1 MRHHRTRAGAVAV
14 ATAVAAALTA
24 GLTGPAAAEGG
35 RPVPGGAA
43 GPALSAGAEG
53 VGGAGNGAGA
63 GPAQR
68 LTLVTGDRVD
78 VDAAGRVTGFRP
90 AEGRERIPVHTQ
102 TVGGRTLV
110 LPYDARRLVAEGRV
124 DRRLFDVTE
133 LSREADRTPR
143 QQGLKLIV
151 GYEGP
156 ARGARAGVRAAGDTT
171 VRRVLPSLNAEA
183 VRTPRRDAALLWRT
197 LTDARGYAPGVRR
210 LWLDG
215 TREATLDKSV
225 PQIGAP
231 KVWRSGYDGK
241 GVTIAVLDSGVDS
254 AHPDLK
260 DQVVAEKNFSA
271 APDVEDRVGHGTH
284 VASTAAG
291 TGAAS
296 GGKLKGVAPGAKV
309 LSGKVLDDEGFGDDS
324 GIVAGMEWA
333 AAQGAD
339 VVNLSLGGG
348 DSEGTDPLEAAVDR
362 LSADKG
368 VLFAV
373 SAGNNGESG
382 PGTIGSPGSAKA
394 ALTVGAVDGD
404 DKLADFSSRGPL
416 AGGGTVKPDV
426 TAPGVD
432 ITAAA
437 APGSQIEK
445 QVGQKPDGYLT
456 ISGTS
461 MAAPH
466 AAGAAALLKQRHPH
480 WKHTELKGALTASA
494 RGGAYSPFEQGAGR
508 IAVDRAVDQ
517 TVIARPVSL
526 DFGKQ
531 LWPHADDKPVTK
543 KVTYENLG
551 DRDVTLDL
559 AVTATDPKGRPAPA
573 GFFALGKRKLTV
585 PAGGRAAVDLVADT
599 RPGGS
604 VNGTYAAYVTAT
616 GGGQSVRTAAVVER
630 EIERYEV
637 TLRTVGRDGRPTP
650 DHVTLLQGLTGGDK
664 GQNLWPQSPS
674 GTVKVRIAKGSYLLD
689 SAVYV
694 DPDNGDKGIDWL
706 VQPKLTVNKKMTVT
720 LDARRAKPV
729 DITVPDPGA
738 ELAFLDARYTYAG
751 NELGALDI
759 SRFGS
764 LRTAHLGPA
773 VPGGFGQQ
781 WLGTWRKGADQR
793 YDVMLGGKVT
803 KFATGYTRHLRKA
816 DFAKLTIRSGASA
829 PGRWGDLS
837 VAGYLPEAGGISP
850 ILPPQR
856 LPRTTTAYV
865 SALDGA
871 KWGVEFSQYGDE
883 DAGGDRPLESS
894 YERDPRAFRAGKA
907 YTETFNTGV
916 FGPLLG
922 PGTGVF
928 RKGDELRGRIPV
940 VADGRGHPGWSR
952 YTAQK
957 SVLYRDGVK
966 VAEKDDAVTGAEGFK
981 VPADDA
987 EYRLT
992 ASVTRSPK
1000 LAAVSSRVEASW
1012 TFRSRHVDGEAALP
1026 VSTVRFTPKL
1036 GLDSRA
1042 PAGVKQSVPVTV
1054 QGHAAGGNLA
1064 SLTAYASYDK
1074 GRTWTELTVSGGKAE
1089 VTNPARGKGVSFR
1102 AVVTDR
1108 QGNAS
1113 TVTVLDAYLGR

>member
-24 GLTGPAAAEGG
+24 GL
-35 RPVPGGAA
+35 A
-43 GPALSAGAEG
+43 GPASAEGALPAPGRAAGAAPSSE
-53 VGGAGNGAGA
+53 AGSGAGA
-63 GPAQR
+63 MAGPAHR

-78 VDAAGRVTGFRP
+78 VDAKGRVTGFRP
-90 AEGRERIPVHTQ
+90 AKGRAHIPVRTQ

-110 LPYDARRLVAEGRV
+110 LPYDARRLIAEGRV

-133 LSREADRTPR
+133 LSRKATREAQRK
-143 QQGLKLIV
+143 GLRLIV
-151 GYEGP
+151 GYEGA
-156 ARGARAGVRAAGDTT
+156 ARGARAGVRAAGDTA

-197 LTDARGYAPGVRR
+197 LTDARGYAPGIRR

-215 TREATLDKSV
+215 TREATLDRSV

-231 KVWRSGYDGK
+231 KAWRSGYDGK

-254 AHPDLK
+254 THPDLK

-284 VASTAAG
+284 VASIAAG

-296 GGKLKGVAPGAKV
+296 GGAFKGVAPGAKV
-309 LSGKVLDDEGFGDDS
+309 LSGKVLDDEGLGDDS

-339 VVNLSLGGG
+339 VVNLSLGGD
-348 DSEGTDPLEAAVDR
+348 DSEGTDPLEAAVDK

-373 SAGNNGESG
+373 SAGNSGEYG
-382 PGTIGSPGSAKA
+382 PGTVGSPGSAKA

-404 DKLADFSSRGPL
+404 DRLAEFSSRGPL
-416 AGGGTVKPDV
+416 TDGGTVKPDV

-437 APGSQIEK
+437 APGSRIEK
-445 QVGQKPDGYLT
+445 EVGQQPEGYLT

-466 AAGAAALLKQRHPH
+466 AAGAAALLKQRHPN
-480 WKHTELKGALTASA
+480 WTYAELKGALTASTEP
-494 RGGAYSPFEQGAGR
+494 GEYTPFQQGSGR
-508 IAVDRAVDQ
+508 IAVDRAIDQ

-526 DFGKQ
+526 DFGRR
-531 LWPHADDKPVTK
+531 LWPHTDDKPVTK
-543 KVTYENLG
+543 KVTYRNLG

-559 AVTATDPKGRPAPA
+559 AVTATDPEGRPAPA
-573 GFFALGKRKLTV
+573 GFFTLGKRKLTV
-585 PAGGRAAVDLVADT
+585 PAGGKAAVDLVADT
-599 RPGGS
+599 RPGAS
-604 VNGTYAAYVTAT
+604 VNGVYAAYVTAT

-630 EIERYEV
+630 EIERHEV
-637 TLRTVGRDGRPTP
+637 TLRTVGRDGRPAP
-650 DHVTLLQGLTGGDK
+650 HYLTLLQGLTGGDK
-664 GQNLWPQSPS
+664 GRNEWVDDAS
-674 GTVKVRIAKGSYLLD
+674 GTVRLRIAKGTYLLD
-689 SAVYV
+689 TAVYV
-694 DPDNGDKGIDWL
+694 DPRDPDKGTDWL
-706 VQPKLTVNKKMTVT
+706 VRPKLTVTKKTTVT

-729 DITVPDPGA
+729 DITVPDRGA
-738 ELAFLDARYTYAG
+738 ELVFLDARYTYAG
-751 NELGALDI
+751 NELGALNI
-759 SRFGS
+759 SKFRS
-764 LRTAHLGPA
+764 LRTAHFGPA
-773 VPGGFGQQ
+773 VPGGLGQQ
-781 WLGTWRKGADQR
+781 WLGTWRKGADKR
-793 YDVMLGGKVT
+793 YDVMLGGKAT
-803 KFATGYTRHLRKA
+803 RFATGYERHLEAA
-816 DFAKLTIRSGASA
+816 DFAKLRIRSGASA

-837 VAGYLPEAGGISP
+837 VAGYLPEAGGIAP

-865 SALDGA
+865 SARDGA
-871 KWGVEFSQYGDE
+871 RWGVEFAQYGAE
-883 DAGGDRPLESS
+883 DADGERPLESS
-894 YERDPRAFRAGKA
+894 YERDPRAFRAGKT
-907 YTETFNTGV
+907 YTDTFNTGV

-928 RKGDELRGRIPV
+928 RKGDELRGRIPL
-940 VADGRGHPGWSR
+940 VADGRGHPGFSR

-966 VAEKDDAVTGAEGFK
+966 VAEKHDAVTGAESFK
-981 VPADDA
+981 VPARDA

-1000 LAAVSSRVEASW
+1000 LARVSSRVEASW

-1026 VSTVRFTPKL
+1026 VSTVRFTPEL

-1054 QGHAAGGNLA
+1054 QGYAAGGDLA
-1064 SLTAYASYDK
+1064 SLNAYVSYDK
-1074 GRTWTELTVSGGKAE
+1074 GRTWTGLTVSGGRAE

-1102 AVVTDR
+1102 AEVTDR
-1108 QGNAS
+1108 QGNVS
-1113 TVTVLDAYLGR
+1113 RVTILDAYLGR